1 MKVSVILTSYNH
13 AKYLRQAIESILSQT
28 FSDFELI
35 IWDDA
40 STDESWEI
48 ITSYNDPRI
57 RAFRNAFNM
66 HRGNINRGLEKAQG
80 EYIAIHHSDDVWEP
94 EKLEMQVAFLDAHP
108 EFGAV
113 FTWATIIDD
122 EGNELTNTDH
132 FYYKVFEQPNR
143 SRYEWLNYFFYHGN
157 ALCHPSVL
165 IRKQCYL
172 DVGAYRY
179 GLAQS
184 ADFDMW
190 VRLSLKY
197 EIYVIPQKLVRFRV
211 HADESN
217 ASGSKPENLVRFYF
231 EYLQILEN
239 YKSISCFQEF
249 AKIFPEARKFERG
262 GGEDLNFVLGM
273 ISVVASPYIFTTL
286 FGLNLL
292 FAAMQDEQRA
302 QKVEKMY
309 GFTQKDFII
318 LTGQHDVFSVG
329 KFIEYSTKI
338 THLNQV
344 LSERD
349 AQIAQLTQTLTEIH
363 NSKTWR
369 VALFLRKTL
378 EMIAPRGSKRE
389 DVIRKTLSLL
399 QSLYSN
405 FQKSK

>member
-122 EGNELTNTDH
+122 EGNELTNTEH

-143 SRYEWLNYFFYHGN
+143 SRHEWLNYFFYHGN

-172 DVGAYRY
+172 DVGTYRY

-302 QKVEKMY
+302 KKVEKMY

-349 AQIAQLTQTLTEIH
+349 AQIAQLTQTLTDIH

>member
-1 MKVSVILTSYNH
+1 MKVSIILTSYNH
-13 AKYLRQAIESILSQT
+13 AKYLRQAIESALAQT

-48 ITSYNDPRI
+48 IKSYNDSRI
-57 RAFRNAFNM
+57 RAFRNPLNM

-94 EKLEMQVAFLDAHP
+94 EKLEKQVDFLDTHP

-113 FTWATIIDD
+113 FTWAAIIDD
-122 EGNELTNTDH
+122 EGNEFANTDH
-132 FYYKVFEQPNR
+132 FYYKIFEQPNR
-143 SRYEWLNYFFYHGN
+143 SRHEWLNYFFYHGN

-172 DVGAYRY
+172 DVGTYRH

-190 VRLSLKY
+190 TRLCLKY
-197 EIYVIPQKLVRFRV
+197 EIYVIPKKLVRFRV

-217 ASGSKPENLVRFYF
+217 TSGNRPENHIRFYF

-239 YKSISCFQEF
+239 YKSIDCFQEL

-262 GGEDLNFVLGM
+262 GGEDLDFVLGM
-273 ISVVASPYIFTTL
+273 ISVAASPYIFTTL

-292 FAAMQDEQRA
+292 FMVMQDEQRA

-309 GFTQKDFII
+309 GFTQKDFIT
-318 LTGQHDVFSVG
+318 LTGQYDFFNVG
-329 KFIEYSTKI
+329 KIIEYNNKI
-338 THLNQV
+338 AYLNQI

-349 AQIAQLTQTLTEIH
+349 AQIAQLNQTIIEIH

-369 VALFLRKTL
+369 VALFLRKML
-378 EMIAPRGSKRE
+378 EMIAPHGSRRAE
-389 DVIRKTLSLL
+389 VIRKTLFLL
-399 QSLYSN
+399 HSLYSN
-405 FQKSK
+405 FHKRK